1 MNDQKPAKSVEDGV
15 SPYLQQ
21 PLRSFEQAQ
30 QDRQRQQRQT
40 ADAKAPRRLTIP
52 PSLSLRFKI

>member
-1 MNDQKPAKSVEDGV
+1 MADQKPAKSVEDDV

-30 QDRQRQQRQT
+30 QDRKRQQRQT
-40 ADAKAPRRLTIP
+40 ADAKGPRRLTIP
-52 PSLSLRFKI
+52 PSLSLRFKT